1 MKVICENWN
10 RRLLTILEQT
20 YPTDAR
26 LMALKISEGEQQ
38 NQAYAERLSAY
49 RQMIEKN
56 GLARND
62 TNLNR
67 S

>member
-1 MKVICENWN
+1 MKIARGNWN

-26 LMALKISEGEQQ
+26 LMAMKTEEGEQQ

-49 RQMIEKN
+49 RKMIERN
-56 GLARND
+56 GA
-62 TNLNR
+62 TNHEENPNR
-67 S
+67 T

>member
-1 MKVICENWN
+1 MKVIGGNWN

-26 LMALKISEGEQQ
+26 LMAMKTTEGEQQ

-49 RQMIEKN
+49 RQMIERN
-56 GLARND
+56 GAINNETKTKR
-62 TNLNR
+62 
-67 S
+67 